1 MNILS
6 GKLTGHRPAT
16 IVGNMNLK
24 GNGDLQ
30 MQNCAKLKFVVFSF
44 VSKKKHYKSTINL
57 SANDFQCF
65 FTCYSIKFYLLAYIN
80 ET

>member
-1 MNILS
+1 MKEWVLRKEELKSGEIPEMNILS

-30 MQNCAKLKFVVFSF
+30 MPNCAKLKFVVFSF
-44 VSKKKHYKSTINL
+44 VVKEKAL
-57 SANDFQCF
+57 
-65 FTCYSIKFYLLAYIN
+65 
-80 ET
+80 